1 MCTEKLCD
9 VNISFVLYVHSNKKK
24 IQCLIHIN
32 TFLHICIAKLHKI
45 WILITGEEENDV
57 EDVTVESGL
66 TLQPI
71 HTIGNDVIDNIEE
84 EGEGEEVAD
93 VLHRRFRTSEIKQK
107 YFHIYIL

>member
-1 MCTEKLCD
+1 M
-9 VNISFVLYVHSNKKK
+9 
-24 IQCLIHIN
+24 
-32 TFLHICIAKLHKI
+32 
-45 WILITGEEENDV
+45 ITGEEENDV

-84 EGEGEEVAD
+84 EVEGVTD

-107 YFHIYIL
+107 YFHLSYFVRRYVILFAYCL